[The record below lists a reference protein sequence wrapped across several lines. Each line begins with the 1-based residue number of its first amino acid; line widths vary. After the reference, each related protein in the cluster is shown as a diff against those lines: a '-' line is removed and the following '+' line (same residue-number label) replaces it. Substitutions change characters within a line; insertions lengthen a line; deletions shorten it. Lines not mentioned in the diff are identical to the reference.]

1 VPVLAPLVLVAS
13 LYCVAAAPPPSEAG
27 ALSTLA
33 LHERGQRPLRLAEA
47 SGPETAGGAL
57 SPPRLSLTDADP
69 LAGTEP
75 LDTGGGVSAQTRQV
89 LALVLGLVIG
99 FGIGHLVAR
108 DMDGFVLFLLVD
120 VAIIT
125 VMIVLGEAVHGVF
138 WTLGAIGLVV
148 SHVIQGLDA
157 YHSAGGQRLIQWWRE
172 RAVRVVSSDGD
183 VREAPAITT
192 RVLALRF

>member
-1 VPVLAPLVLVAS
+1 MLATLVLVAS
-13 LYCVAAAPPPSEAG
+13 LSGATAAVPPPETVP
-27 ALSTLA
+27 LSPA
-33 LHERGQRPLRLAEA
+33 ARGPVHRTLRLAEA
-47 SGPETAGGAL
+47 PGPETPAGAL
-57 SPPRLSLTDADP
+57 ASPRLSLTETDP
-69 LAGTEP
+69 LDGTQP

-138 WTLGAIGLVV
+138 FTLGALGLVV

-172 RAVRVVSSDGD
+172 RAVRVVSADEA
-183 VREAPAITT
+183 REAPAITT